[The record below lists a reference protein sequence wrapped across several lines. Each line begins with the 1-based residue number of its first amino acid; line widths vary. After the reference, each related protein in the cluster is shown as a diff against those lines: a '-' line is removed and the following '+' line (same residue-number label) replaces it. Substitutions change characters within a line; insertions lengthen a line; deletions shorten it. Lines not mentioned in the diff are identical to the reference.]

1 VVQVILD
8 ERFANNQRG
17 WPNDPTSSAWL
28 TESGYRMFARTPGKF
43 VAVSAPGVG
52 PLRDVT
58 LTGTFR
64 KVGGPAG
71 GGYGF
76 VVRDQA
82 DGARDGINQSGHYYV
97 VEAGDRGEMGV
108 WRREGDRWIDLVP
121 WKPSPAVRAGD
132 ASNELTARMTG
143 DQLVFLVNGIEVA
156 RETDT
161 MFANGTVGVFVGGD
175 GNDVLLQSLRIEST
189 D

>member
-1 VVQVILD
+1 MLD

-17 WPNDPTSSAWL
+17 WPNDPTSTAWL
-28 TESGYRMFARTPGKF
+28 TESGYRMFARTAGKF
-43 VAVSAPGVG
+43 VAVGAPGVG

-76 VVRDQA
+76 AVRDQA

-108 WRREGDRWIDLVP
+108 WRREGDRWIDLVS
-121 WKPSPAVRAGD
+121 WKPSPVVRAGD
-132 ASNELTARMTG
+132 ASNELTVRVTG

-156 RETDT
+156 RETGT
-161 MFANGTVGVFVGGD
+161 VFANGTVGVFVGGD
-175 GNDVLLQSLRIEST
+175 GNDVLLQSLRIESA